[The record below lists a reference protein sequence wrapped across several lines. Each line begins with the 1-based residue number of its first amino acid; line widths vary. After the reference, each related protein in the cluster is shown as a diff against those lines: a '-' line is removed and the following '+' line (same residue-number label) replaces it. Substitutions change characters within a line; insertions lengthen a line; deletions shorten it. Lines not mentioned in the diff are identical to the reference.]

1 MAQFIPGLDLNR
13 AFYVEVVQPLLAT
26 RFPDLVYSAGL
37 IGYGSDV
44 LGYDTERST
53 DHEWGPRLLLFV
65 TDEDYSALARAI
77 DDTLRRELS
86 PIFRGYSTNFS
97 APDAA
102 DGGVRLLAPG
112 IPGAINH
119 HITLATV
126 SSFVQSQLGIRSADS
141 ISRRDWLAFPEQHLL
156 EVTAGAIY
164 HDGLGQLVLL
174 RQRLSYYPDDV
185 WRYRLACQWQRISQE
200 EAFVGRCAEVGDEL
214 GSRIIAARLARDLMR
229 LCFLLER
236 RYAPYNKW
244 LGTAFARLDCAE
256 YLLPRLT
263 GALSASQGA
272 EREQYFV
279 EMYEAVAGKQNARAL
294 AEPQDPASRL
304 FHGRPYRVI
313 HAERFATALAAAIRD
328 EELQHLIDT
337 VGLVGAV
344 DQFVDCTDILECA
357 ETCHHL
363 VNQLDG

>member
-1 MAQFIPGLDLNR
+1 MAQFIPGLELNR
-13 AFYVEVVQPLLAT
+13 AFYAEVVQPLLAAQ
-26 RFPDLVYSAGL
+26 FPDLVYSAGL

-77 DDTLRRELS
+77 DDTLRRKL
-86 PIFRGYSTNFS
+86 PPTFRGYSTSFS

-119 HITLATV
+119 HITLTTV
-126 SSFVQSQLGIRSADS
+126 SGFVQSQLGIRSAES
-141 ISRRDWLAFPEQHLL
+141 MGLHAWLAFPEQQLL

-164 HDGLGQLVLL
+164 HDGLGQLLPL

-214 GSRIIAARLARDLMR
+214 GSRIIAARLVRDLMR
-229 LCFLLER
+229 LCFQLER
-236 RYAPYNKW
+236 RYAPYSKW

-256 YLLPRLT
+256 HLAPLLT
-263 GALSASQGA
+263 GALSASRVA
-272 EREQYFV
+272 EREQYLV
-279 EMYEAVAGKQNARAL
+279 ETYEAVASIQNALAL
-294 AEPQDPASRL
+294 ADPQDPASGL

-313 HAERFATALAAAIRD
+313 HAERFAAALAAAIRD
-328 EELQHLIDT
+328 DELRRHIDIA
-337 VGLVGAV
+337 GLVGAV
-344 DQFVDCTDILECA
+344 DQFVDCTDILERA
-357 ETCHHL
+357 ETCYRL